1 VIAGDAARI
10 ALHAPYLQ
18 ALAKL
23 SGVVAV
29 SALPQDS
36 IAPVQIVGD
45 FRLMLQV
52 EIDVGAERDRLD
64 REIERVRTE
73 VNRAQ
78 GKLGNAGFV
87 DRAPPAV
94 VAQERERLA
103 GFETT
108 LARLIE
114 QRGKLD

>member
-1 VIAGDAARI
+1 
-10 ALHAPYLQ
+10 
-18 ALAKL
+18 
-23 SGVVAV
+23 
-29 SALPQDS
+29 
-36 IAPVQIVGD
+36 
-45 FRLMLQV
+45 MLQV

-73 VNRAQ
+73 FNRAQ

-114 QRGKLD
+114 QRGKLG

>member
-1 VIAGDAARI
+1 
-10 ALHAPYLQ
+10 
-18 ALAKL
+18 
-23 SGVVAV
+23 
-29 SALPQDS
+29 
-36 IAPVQIVGD
+36 
-45 FRLMLQV
+45 MLQV

-114 QRGKLD
+114 QRGKLG